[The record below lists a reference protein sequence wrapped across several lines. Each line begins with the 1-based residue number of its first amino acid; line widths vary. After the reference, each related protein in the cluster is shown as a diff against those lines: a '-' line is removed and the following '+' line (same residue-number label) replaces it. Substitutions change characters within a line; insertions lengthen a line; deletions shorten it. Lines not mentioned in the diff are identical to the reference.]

1 MKTYPNMPATTIR
14 VLYEPSSSDMSALDT
29 YWESIGIYFSESPK
43 YLDAGAYYVNF
54 FDNDLFQVGLL
65 FPNKTPD
72 EVNSLTQSWF
82 DGLRTLNITPTISE
96 IVQRP
101 TVRDASTVVY
111 EVNDGGILVGT
122 DLFGA
127 RILPK
132 RLWEEKEGL
141 STLLNTLR
149 KIVNENGQILD
160 VGINPTNEILGNPN
174 NAVLPAFRSMHSMCM
189 VIWYILSSLVR
200 CAKRRSLKCLGNG
213 MTLRAGKNSSLGQ
226 SPLHA

>member
-1 MKTYPNMPATTIR
+1 MPVTTIR
-14 VLYEPSSSDMSALDT
+14 ILYEPSSSDMSALDT
-29 YWESIGIYFSESPK
+29 HWESIGIYLSESPK

-127 RILPK
+127 
-132 RLWEEKEGL
+132 
-141 STLLNTLR
+141 
-149 KIVNENGQILD
+149 
-160 VGINPTNEILGNPN
+160 
-174 NAVLPAFRSMHSMCM
+174 
-189 VIWYILSSLVR
+189 
-200 CAKRRSLKCLGNG
+200 
-213 MTLRAGKNSSLGQ
+213 
-226 SPLHA
+226 

>member
-1 MKTYPNMPATTIR
+1 MPVTTVR
-14 VLYEPSSSDMSALDT
+14 VLYEPSSSDISALDIH
-29 YWESIGIYFSESPK
+29 WESIGIYLSESPK

-65 FPNKTPD
+65 FPNKTLH

-82 DGLRTLNITPTISE
+82 DGLRTLNITPIISE

-111 EVNDGGILVGT
+111 EVNGGEILAGI

-132 RLWEEKEGL
+132 RLWKEKEGL

-149 KIVNENGQILD
+149 QIGNENGQILD
-160 VGINPTNEILGNPN
+160 VGINPTNEISGNPN
-174 NAVLPAFRSMHSMCM
+174 NAVLPAFRSMHSMCL
-189 VIWYILSSLVR
+189 VVWYMLSSFVG
-200 CAKRRSLKCLGNG
+200 CAKR
-213 MTLRAGKNSSLGQ
+213 
-226 SPLHA
+226 